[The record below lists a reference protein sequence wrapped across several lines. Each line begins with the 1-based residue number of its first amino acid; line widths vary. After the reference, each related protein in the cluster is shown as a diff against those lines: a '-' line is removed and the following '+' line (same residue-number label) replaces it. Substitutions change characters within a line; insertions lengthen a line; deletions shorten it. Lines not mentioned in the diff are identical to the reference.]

1 MAARQ
6 RRMSVDHINR
16 LRGVQLPY
24 SPQKTRVEQ
33 LPRAREPKIS
43 GNLRVSHPFRCSR
56 WTRMFSRIVN
66 RRCCNHA
73 GVDTELPERFDL
85 LESPKFPGTCGYR
98 THSAAADGLECFRG

>member
-73 GVDTELPERFDL
+73 GVDTELPERFDRFRD
-85 LESPKFPGTCGYR
+85 KAT
-98 THSAAADGLECFRG
+98 ADLILVRRKKRGER